1 MTDNTEWNK
10 SSYYGDEDD
19 DPDRS
24 TVYGRRAGAGPFYGA
39 TDDDDY
45 DDEDDDVEEEEKK
58 DVDPGTS
65 RSGYGASYTRD
76 RQRPGA
82 SSYGTGATGATG
94 SSGYGGTGS
103 NYGSGA
109 SRYGGSTAGSGSTG
123 SSGYGGSSYS
133 GASSGDK
140 PAKASGGGG
149 VGAVLGKIGLGKKA
163 DKPATPRRAASG
175 GGLGSRLS
183 GLRGK
188 LPGGKDKSSST
199 PSPST
204 SSAYGGRASTVRNV
218 GERSSSGR
226 SGKSGGKSR
235 FSFSLP
241 FLRRGSSSARP
252 SQPPTRRSGK
262 RAKDLPKSS
271 RTPRIKN
278 EGLSVDTKLDI
289 AGWGLL
295 ILAAIIFFGAISSN
309 PGDLS
314 GTLLRLIYQLVGIG
328 WLAVPFALG
337 GTGVWLIWRR
347 FGENAPEADAFKIVG
362 YVVAYVGLLTTFQYV
377 HLLSTPVFSLDQ
389 LRTLSEQA
397 ALQGYGGGW
406 IGSTAYL
413 FLIQNLGD
421 VGTFF
426 ALLGWLGAGLILATD
441 LTLVGIVTVL
451 REMFGRLAQRY
462 QFARNRRSATQGKLA
477 TPVQPDVER
486 LTEGGVAALSSRSSA
501 VRALS
506 ASDAIPVD
514 KGAPLIRRR
523 GEPVSVEAEAEP
535 ETAASPRG
543 YEAPSSGRYAPFS
556 ERAAPTNRALADE
569 DLEEAEVYTAPGY
582 AARETGD
589 SHLPL
594 KRGEDVL
601 RVRRRYFGEDEA
613 DDLEDDTP
621 DEIETAAE
629 TPAARPAFYE
639 RSAFYPANIPAAEA
653 LDEPDEPDDEPA
665 AEAAMPAPEAA
676 LPAQPAEDRESGY
689 GLAQGAHYTEPPP
702 PAYDDDEDE
711 DDAVED
717 LDTLFQPAQPR
728 NPDRVRQLRPLRER
742 GAGTLPGGSGRVVR
756 KFRQC

>member
-24 TVYGRRAGAGPFYGA
+24 TVYGRRAGGGPFYGA
-39 TDDDDY
+39 TDDDDF
-45 DDEDDDVEEEEKK
+45 DDEDDLEEEEK
-58 DVDPGTS
+58 DVKSNTSRPGYGTS
-65 RSGYGASYTRD
+65 YNRD
-76 RQRPGA
+76 RQST
-82 SSYGTGATGATG
+82 SSYGSSAGSTG
-94 SSGYGGTGS
+94 SS
-103 NYGSGA
+103 YGSGA
-109 SRYGGSTAGSGSTG
+109 SRYGGSTSGSGSTG
-123 SSGYGGSSYS
+123 GSGYGGSSYS
-133 GASSGDK
+133 GASESDK
-140 PAKASGGGG
+140 PAKASGGG

-163 DKPATPRRAASG
+163 DGPATPRRASSG

-188 LPGGKDKSSST
+188 LPGGKDKSASST
-199 PSPST
+199 SSSA
-204 SSAYGGRASTVRNV
+204 SSAYGSRASTVRPV
-218 GERSSSGR
+218 GERSSGGR

-252 SQPPTRRSGK
+252 SQPPIRRSGK

-337 GTGVWLIWRR
+337 AIGVWLIWRR
-347 FGENAPEADAFKIVG
+347 FGENVPEADAFKIVG
-362 YVVAYVGLLTTFQYV
+362 YVVSYVGLLTTFQYV

-421 VGTFF
+421 IGTFF

-462 QFARNRRSATQGKLA
+462 QFARNRRTAAQGTLSSS
-477 TPVQPDVER
+477 VQPDVER
-486 LTEGGVAALSSRSSA
+486 LNSR
-501 VRALS
+501 
-506 ASDAIPVD
+506 
-514 KGAPLIRRR
+514 RRR
-523 GEPVSVEAEAEP
+523 GAQQPVVRQPGAI
-535 ETAASPRG
+535 RLG
-543 YEAPSSGRYAPFS
+543 RHSG
-556 ERAAPTNRALADE
+556 
-569 DLEEAEVYTAPGY
+569 GQ
-582 AARETGD
+582 
-589 SHLPL
+589 
-594 KRGEDVL
+594 
-601 RVRRRYFGEDEA
+601 
-613 DDLEDDTP
+613 
-621 DEIETAAE
+621 
-629 TPAARPAFYE
+629 ARPANSPPE
-639 RSAFYPANIPAAEA
+639 RAGQHRSRGRAKHRRDRHGLRSAVHHPLPSLQRANRARQPCPARRRSGRGRGLHGPR
-653 LDEPDEPDDEPA
+653 LRRPRDGRQS
-665 AEAAMPAPEAA
+665 PAPQARGGCTA
-676 LPAQPAEDRESGY
+676 RAPPLLRRGRRRRPRRRHAGRNRDGRSRDSGR
-689 GLAQGAHYTEPPP
+689 AS
-702 PAYDDDEDE
+702 
-711 DDAVED
+711 
-717 LDTLFQPAQPR
+717 
-728 NPDRVRQLRPLRER
+728 RVLRAFRL
-742 GAGTLPGGSGRVVR
+742 LPGG
-756 KFRQC
+756 